1 MGVVNASQIDRCA
14 RTLDRLTF
22 IQQHA
27 NSHRFEIGN
36 HTNSIVIAK
45 HSVDR
50 PFNACQN
57 STNECKCIF
66 KVAERRGTIITSQN
80 AQIIF
85 QSYKYLFKPAHRA
98 IIHVRMEIAHV
109 QQREAIKR
117 WRQLPEADVVVP
129 DLDARGICLSAP
141 IQSSQL
147 E

>member
-14 RTLDRLTF
+14 PTLDWLTF

-27 NSHRFEIGN
+27 SSHRFEIGN
-36 HTNSIVIAK
+36 HANSIVIAE

-50 PFNACQN
+50 PLNACQN

-85 QSYKYLFKPAHRA
+85 QSDKYLFKQCYHDYQVCRRRTQARTSGNTEQFASQKEHG
-98 IIHVRMEIAHV
+98 
-109 QQREAIKR
+109 
-117 WRQLPEADVVVP
+117 LDV
-129 DLDARGICLSAP
+129 
-141 IQSSQL
+141 
-147 E
+147 